1 MELSPENADKKE
13 SLSSEIETY
22 RRIEQNGDITVSET
36 LQNLITK
43 FINLKGTISSYR
55 VPHQESQYEVGQVL
69 DTIPSDAIPKNV

>member
-36 LQNLITK
+36 LQNLITE
-43 FINLKGTISSYR
+43 FINLKGPILSYC

-69 DTIPSDAIPKNV
+69 DTLPSDAIPKNV